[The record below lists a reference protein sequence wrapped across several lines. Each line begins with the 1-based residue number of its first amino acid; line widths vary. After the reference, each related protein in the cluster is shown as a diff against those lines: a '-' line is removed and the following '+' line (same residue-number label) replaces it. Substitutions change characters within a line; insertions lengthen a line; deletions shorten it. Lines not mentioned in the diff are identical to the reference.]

1 MPQTLTPQTLIS
13 QPMSPAETINHA
25 VVSEQQWVAA
35 RKELLQKEKEFTR
48 QRDQIS
54 SLRRELPWV
63 KVEQNYVFAGP
74 QGNETLSDL
83 FGGKSQLIIYHFMFG
98 PGWEEGCP
106 SCSMLA
112 DHLEGSLAHLAA
124 RGVRLAVVSRAR
136 ISQIEAFQKRM
147 GWNFKWVSS
156 FENGFN
162 RDYNVSFTQQEMAR
176 QDMYYN
182 YQMQNFPSDEA
193 PGLSVFYRDGEGNIF
208 HTYSAYGRG
217 LDILLGVYNF
227 LDMAPKGRDEDALTF
242 PMAWVRHH
250 DRYPQES
257 VTTSSPQTKSSAA
270 SCCDHESK

>member
-1 MPQTLTPQTLIS
+1 MPQSFISQTFMPQT
-13 QPMSPAETINHA
+13 MSPAETANHA
-25 VVSEQQWVAA
+25 VVNEETWVAA

-48 QRDQIS
+48 QRDEIS
-54 SLRRELPWV
+54 RLRRELPWV

-106 SCSMLA
+106 SCSMMA
-112 DHLEGSLAHLAA
+112 DHMEGSLAHLAA
-124 RGVRLAVVSRAR
+124 RDVRVAVVSRAR
-136 ISQIEAFQKRM
+136 ISQIEAFRKRM
-147 GWNFKWVSS
+147 GWNFQWVSS

-193 PGLSVFYRDGEGNIF
+193 HGLSVFYKDGEGNIF
-208 HTYSAYGRG
+208 HTYSTYGRG

-227 LDMAPKGRDEDALTF
+227 LDMAPKGRDEDALPF
-242 PMAWVRHH
+242 PMAWIRHH
-250 DRYPQES
+250 DRYPQD
-257 VTTSSPQTKSSAA
+257 VAAQPSSPTKSSAA
-270 SCCDHESK
+270 SCCDHEGK